1 MASIELRGKS
11 YRVVFRFDGER
22 YSRSLQT
29 RSEKVALGALHRLED
44 NLRRVE
50 LGTLSIPQSVDVADF
65 LLSDGMAGQ
74 KEKPEPKRSPIR
86 TLGKLCESYL
96 ASMPEGALES
106 NTRNCIDIHIRH
118 FEREFGRQ
126 LSLLEIDQVKL
137 QEYVNK
143 RAKAKGRRGMPLRP
157 ETIKKELATLTAIWN
172 WALRA
177 KHVNAPLEKYG
188 LRFPK
193 SPQKPPFQTFAEV
206 TRKCKSAGL
215 SQEDR
220 EQLWDSVFLTVPDI
234 EELLAHVRKLGGHP
248 FIYPMFAFA
257 AHTGARRSEMMRSRL
272 QDIDLPGKRAVIRE
286 KKRVRGQETTRTVP
300 LSPFIVDVLTEWF
313 EVHPGGMAT
322 FAVNCHIAK
331 GKKFRLEP
339 TAVTVDEASHHFVH
353 TVKDTKWK
361 NLRGWHV
368 FRHSFCSNCAAS
380 GVDQRIIDAWVGHQ
394 TEEMRRRYRHLLPH
408 RENEAIAAVFSK
420 PA

>member
-1 MASIELRGKS
+1 MASIEKRGKS
-11 YRVVFRFDGER
+11 YRIIFRFEGQR
-22 YSRSLQT
+22 YTRSLHT
-29 RSEKVALGALHRLED
+29 RCEKTALGALHRLED
-44 NLRRVE
+44 NLRRTE
-50 LGTLSIPQSVDVADF
+50 LGTLAVPESVDPAEF
-65 LLSDGMAGQ
+65 LLSDGTGKEPAKKVERSKVRTIGQ
-74 KEKPEPKRSPIR
+74 
-86 TLGKLCESYL
+86 LCEAYL
-96 ASMPEGALES
+96 ESMPDGAIEA

-118 FEREFGRQ
+118 FHRNFGRLLP
-126 LSLLEIDQVKL
+126 LSEIDQVKL

-143 RAKAKGRRGMPLRP
+143 RSKAKGRRGMPLSP
-157 ETIKKELATLTAIWN
+157 DTIKKELATLTAIWN

-177 KHVNAPLEKYG
+177 KHVSAPLDKYG

-193 SPQKPPFQTFAEV
+193 SPQKQPFQTLDEV
-206 TRKCKSAGL
+206 TRKCQLLGM

-220 EQLWDSVFLTVPDI
+220 EQLWDSVFLTVGDI
-234 EELLAHVRKLGGHP
+234 EDLLAHVRKQDGHP

-272 QDIDLPGKRAVIRE
+272 QDIDLSGKRAVIRE

-300 LSPFIVDVLTEWF
+300 LSPFLIEVLTEWF

-322 FAVNCHIAK
+322 FAVNCHLPK
-331 GKKFRLEP
+331 GNKFRLEP
-339 TAVTVDEASHHFVH
+339 TAVTVDEASHHFVQAL
-353 TVKDTKWK
+353 KNSKWK
-361 NLRGWHV
+361 HIRGWHV

-380 GVDQRIIDAWVGHQ
+380 GIDQRIIDAWVGHQ

-408 RENEAIAAVFSK
+408 RENEAIEAVFSK

>member
-1 MASIELRGKS
+1 MASIEKRGKS
-11 YRVVFRFDGER
+11 YRIIFRFEGQR
-22 YSRSLQT
+22 YTRSLHT

-44 NLRRVE
+44 NLRRTE
-50 LGTLSIPQSVDVADF
+50 LGTLTVPESVDPAEF
-65 LLSDGMAGQ
+65 LLSDGKVPPPA
-74 KEKPEPKRSPIR
+74 KTERSKVR
-86 TLGKLCESYL
+86 TLGRLCEAYL
-96 ASMPEGALES
+96 ESMPDGAIEA

-118 FEREFGRQ
+118 FHRDLGRQ
-126 LSLLEIDQVKL
+126 LSLTEIDQVKL

-143 RAKAKGRRGMPLRP
+143 RAKATGRRGMPLRP
-157 ETIKKELATLTAIWN
+157 DTIKKELATLTAIWN

-177 KHVNAPLEKYG
+177 KHVCAPLEKYG

-206 TRKCKSAGL
+206 TRKCKLLGL

-220 EQLWDSVFLTVPDI
+220 EQLWDSVFLTVDDI
-234 EELLAHVRKLGGHP
+234 AELLAHVRKQDGHP

-272 QDIDLPGKRAVIRE
+272 QDIDLCGKRAVIRE

-300 LSPFIVDVLTEWF
+300 LSPFIVEVLTEWF

-322 FAVNCHIAK
+322 FAVNCHLSR

-339 TAVTVDEASHHFVH
+339 TAVTVDEASHHFEQ

-361 NLRGWHV
+361 HLRGWHV

-380 GVDQRIIDAWVGHQ
+380 GIDQRIIDAWVGHQ

-408 RENEAIAAVFSK
+408 RENEAIEEVFSK